1 MKLTTMTQVTIDGV
15 MQGNGVASD
24 DRRNGFE
31 RGGWARGKGDDETR
45 TFITQTYQRAEAFLF
60 GRRTYELF
68 AGSWGS
74 IDQMRAHPIGVASH
88 TWADTSVQG
97 PAPSIGP
104 VQWDVLHT
112 GGPVMSD
119 KKESARSTSAKA
131 SNLLS
136 DEERAA
142 MKETLKERRR
152 ALSGAADGESDVL
165 AKIAEMPEPDRG
177 IATRLHAII
186 KASAPT
192 LSPKTW
198 YGMPAYAKEGKVVCF
213 FQSGQ
218 KFKSRYATLGFQD
231 AANLDDGDLWP
242 TSFAV
247 KSLTAAVVEKIA
259 KLVEKA
265 AS

>member
-1 MKLTTMTQVTIDGV
+1 MSTKKSTQ
-15 MQGNGVASD
+15 
-24 DRRNGFE
+24 R
-31 RGGWARGKGDDETR
+31 
-45 TFITQTYQRAEAFLF
+45 
-60 GRRTYELF
+60 
-68 AGSWGS
+68 
-74 IDQMRAHPIGVASH
+74 
-88 TWADTSVQG
+88 
-97 PAPSIGP
+97 
-104 VQWDVLHT
+104 
-112 GGPVMSD
+112 
-119 KKESARSTSAKA
+119 SAKSTTGKA
-131 SNLLS
+131 SGGLTA
-136 DEERAA
+136 EERAA
-142 MKETLKERRR
+142 LRETIAERK
-152 ALSGAADGESDVL
+152 AAGGKAEGESAAL
-165 AKIAEMPEPDRG
+165 AKIAEMPASDRA
-177 IATRLHAII
+177 IAKRIHAII